1 MADRQVTLALMVI
14 MDLVQLEA
22 IRAVVKECRAVLL
35 ALLKLVAVVA
45 VVLAL
50 PTVVR
55 VLVVRIVLDKMAE
68 VPAVEEEEM
77 ASFLLRGLILLLMG
91 ELQVPLNALVAAVVA
106 VEL

>member
-1 MADRQVTLALMVI
+1 MADRQVTLVRMVI
-14 MDLVQLEA
+14 VDLAQLEA

-55 VLVVRIVLDKMAE
+55 VVVVRIVLDKMAE

>member
-1 MADRQVTLALMVI
+1 
-14 MDLVQLEA
+14 
-22 IRAVVKECRAVLL
+22 VVL

-55 VLVVRIVLDKMAE
+55 VVVVRIVLDKMAE

-77 ASFLLRGLILLLMG
+77 ASFLLRGVIILLMG